1 MLSSISHGWFLG
13 LKPSTQCVTADLLQM
28 LPTLFRLEYSWK
40 SWKPFHLF
48 HLLAA
53 YFGKPF
59 TFYLSKS
66 MWEYAQQQRQKVV
79 GYRRLQIS
87 WLLIYHPPP
96 TQKKPCLESFLTE
109 IQEEEGRGKWS
120 PVFWMMYGRVLWT
133 AALLK
138 QGNRE
143 VCSMKDAVTASFMDV
158 LLPEC
163 SNTSSCI
170 ETQQ

>member
-1 MLSSISHGWFLG
+1 MNGKKRQCNRCFITYSMSLNRATQNRDATYFCRNRCSCHWPFMLSSISHGWFLG

-28 LPTLFRLEYSWK
+28 LPILFRLEYSWK

-87 WLLIYHPPP
+87 WLLIYHPPTHP
-96 TQKKPCLESFLTE
+96 KKIL
-109 IQEEEGRGKWS
+109 
-120 PVFWMMYGRVLWT
+120 V
-133 AALLK
+133 
-138 QGNRE
+138 
-143 VCSMKDAVTASFMDV
+143 
-158 LLPEC
+158 
-163 SNTSSCI
+163 
-170 ETQQ
+170 